1 MALDFIRS
9 EVADSRLTIS
19 GGAGGTRVNSSGNIV
34 SASAPRFD
42 YDPVSLAAR
51 GLLVEEQRTNLCIRS
66 QDPTNAVW
74 TKSAV
79 SVPGTTTTVAG
90 LTLYKVVEDSS
101 AANHQIGG
109 GSAAITASGTYTG
122 SIFILAA
129 ERTVAQVR
137 LVSGAGTFSGVLA
150 YINLADGSQRHAA
163 DITGGAVSGS
173 AVVQNFGNGLYRV
186 QVTGVLAADVTSAA
200 VQVYLQRAS
209 DAYNV
214 TNYTGDG
221 SSGVYVNHE
230 QLEAGSF
237 ATSYIPTTTAQVT
250 RTADSEVMS
259 VSPWFNAS
267 AGTFVVEGDYALIS
281 SGNPGLLQ
289 VDDGTTNER
298 YMLRIGAGVAQFFV
312 LSGGS
317 TQANITASVTA
328 GTPFKQAGAYA
339 ANDFAASVDGGTVG
353 TDVSGSLPVAP
364 TTLRIGQAA
373 IGSAFANGH
382 IRRIRYY
389 PTRLPNA
396 QLQVLTQ

>member
-1 MALDFIRS
+1 
-9 EVADSRLTIS
+9 
-19 GGAGGTRVNSSGNIV
+19 
-34 SASAPRFD
+34 
-42 YDPVSLAAR
+42 
-51 GLLVEEQRTNLCIRS
+51 
-66 QDPTNAVW
+66 
-74 TKSAV
+74 
-79 SVPGTTTTVAG
+79 
-90 LTLYKVVEDSS
+90 
-101 AANHQIGG
+101 
-109 GSAAITASGTYTG
+109 
-122 SIFILAA
+122 
-129 ERTVAQVR
+129 
-137 LVSGAGTFSGVLA
+137 
-150 YINLADGSQRHAA
+150 
-163 DITGGAVSGS
+163 
-173 AVVQNFGNGLYRV
+173 
-186 QVTGVLAADVTSAA
+186 
-200 VQVYLQRAS
+200 
-209 DAYNV
+209 
-214 TNYTGDG
+214 
-221 SSGVYVNHE
+221 VYVWGA

-250 RTADSEVMS
+250 RTADSVTMTGS
-259 VSPWFNAS
+259 NFSSWFNAS